1 MFKKFFGIIK
11 SILIDSRNDL
21 NSKKSV
27 VIVAGR
33 CIATIIGYIT
43 SLSSKKQD
51 RELNEFYAF
60 LISIVGM
67 FWAFH

>member
-11 SILIDSRNDL
+11 SILIDSHKDL

-51 RELNEFYAF
+51 RKLNEFYAF

>member
-11 SILIDSRNDL
+11 SILIDSHKDL

-27 VIVAGR
+27 VIVTGR

-43 SLSSKKQD
+43 SLSSKKRD
-51 RELNEFYAF
+51 RKLNEFYAF

>member
-1 MFKKFFGIIK
+1 MFKKFFGILK
-11 SILIDSRNDL
+11 SILIDSHKDF

-33 CIATIIGYIT
+33 GIITIATQIACYCT
-43 SLSSKKQD
+43 HKLD
-51 RELNEFYAF
+51 D
-60 LISIVGM
+60 SIKEYLAYMSVLAGM